1 MAAAEHIRAMKERTM
16 DDVFNEQPEQDE
28 TQQTEVQQVDTAPEQ
43 SGAEAETTAAQNTE
57 KHVPLA
63 ALEAERRGRQDWK
76 EKAIRFEE
84 EAKQL
89 RERMSEP
96 QQRTEQTQLDPIQQ
110 VRQEMLNERF
120 NMSEMVARQKYADLD
135 DAVEAFKEAAKQN
148 PALGMALQ
156 QQPNPY
162 EFAYREGKRI
172 QLLKEVGD
180 DPAAYRARIEAEIRA
195 ELQKANPAALNLPA
209 SLAGARSSASRSSPA
224 FTGPAPLGTLFN
236 N

>member
-1 MAAAEHIRAMKERTM
+1 M
-16 DDVFNEQPEQDE
+16 DDVFNEQPEQE
-28 TQQTEVQQVDTAPEQ
+28 EQQPVEEGQQVETGQEQ
-43 SGAEAETTAAQNTE
+43 SAPEAETTAATNTE

-63 ALEAERRGRQDWK
+63 ALEAERKGRQDWK

-89 RERMSEP
+89 RERMAEP
-96 QQRTEQTQLDPIQQ
+96 QQRTEQQQLDPIQQ

-135 DAVEAFKEAAKQN
+135 DVVATFQEAARAN
-148 PALGMALQ
+148 PALAMALHQ
-156 QQPNPY
+156 QTNPY

-209 SLAGARSSASRSSPA
+209 SLAGARSSAPRSSPA